1 LLFPALQVFVG
12 HLIKGFCLGA
22 LAMGKPPLYM
32 LCPLK
37 CPTGTVNKT
46 KASDLI
52 ERISIL
58 KILA

>member
-1 LLFPALQVFVG
+1 
-12 HLIKGFCLGA
+12 
-22 LAMGKPPLYM
+22 MGKPPLYM